1 MLATKLQ
8 VAISKIMAKY
18 EISKSAAVLL
28 AVTQGCHIEQALS
41 PADYEI
47 FNGRYKRKLV
57 DIVKAGRENSHIPK
71 AELERQRREQCT
83 ASFQQIRENE
93 KIEGVR
99 VTLKGMFEQ
108 WDSHDLTWKIKTITF
123 AKKYSD
129 EEYAKLIIAKE
140 KDCDIISQASAEKE
154 SAI

>member
-1 MLATKLQ
+1 MGENPGTRQHVVKVMLAAKLQ

-83 ASFQQIRENE
+83 GFISTNSGKR
-93 KIEGVR
+93 
-99 VTLKGMFEQ
+99 
-108 WDSHDLTWKIKTITF
+108 
-123 AKKYSD
+123 
-129 EEYAKLIIAKE
+129 
-140 KDCDIISQASAEKE
+140 KD
-154 SAI
+154 